1 MSCSTPAEVLPR
13 TPAGVPFFCSYLPFV
28 CGFLERFLA
37 AEVEPRL
44 VGNVLGMENK
54 PEADLAD
61 LAGLFG
67 PASVTW
73 RIHADPMFHV
83 AGLRALFLQ
92 ALHPVA
98 MAGVARYSRGFRDE
112 LWQRLTSTS
121 QFVATTTF
129 GTTAEA
135 EAAGARVREIH
146 AALPGIDEPD
156 LLRWV
161 HCCEV
166 DSFLSVAR
174 RSGVKISDDEADQYV
189 FEQVRAAGLVGLDP
203 ASVPSDVDSLA
214 GYFASVQPELA
225 LTPPAVDAAH
235 RLLLPPMPAWV
246 QTLTPARAAW
256 AGAAALGFA
265 LLPGWARRLY
275 RMPGLATT
283 ATTDRAATAA
293 ARAMRP
299 ALLALPSS
307 VREGPTLRAA
317 RERLAG

>member
-1 MSCSTPAEVLPR
+1 MTTAPDV
-13 TPAGVPFFCSYLPFV
+13 
-28 CGFLERFLA
+28 
-37 AEVEPRL
+37 
-44 VGNVLGMENK
+44 
-54 PEADLAD
+54 
-61 LAGLFG
+61 GLFG
-67 PASVTW
+67 PESVTW

-112 LWQRLTSTS
+112 MWQRLTNTS
-121 QFVATTTF
+121 QFVAVTTF
-129 GTTAEA
+129 GTVDEA
-135 EAAGARVREIH
+135 EAAGERVRRIH

-156 LLRWV
+156 LLLWV

-166 DSFLSVAR
+166 DSFLSVIR
-174 RSGVKISDDEADQYV
+174 RSGLKLTDDEADRYV
-189 FEQVRAAGLVGLDP
+189 FEQVRSAALVGLVAD
-203 ASVPSDVDSLA
+203 SVPADVAALA
-214 GYFASVQPELA
+214 AYFTRIRPELA
-225 LTPPAVDAAH
+225 LTPPAVDAAR

-246 QTLTPARAAW
+246 QTLTPARVAW

-265 LLPGWARRLY
+265 LMPGWARRLY
-275 RMPGLATT
+275 RMPGLTT
-283 ATTDRAATAA
+283 SDLAATAA

-299 ALLALPSS
+299 ALLTLPSS

>member
-1 MSCSTPAEVLPR
+1 
-13 TPAGVPFFCSYLPFV
+13 
-28 CGFLERFLA
+28 
-37 AEVEPRL
+37 
-44 VGNVLGMENK
+44 METI
-54 PEADLAD
+54 PDV
-61 LAGLFG
+61 GLFG
-67 PASVTW
+67 PESVTW

-98 MAGVARYSRGFRDE
+98 MAGVARYSRGFRE
-112 LWQRLTSTS
+112 EMWQRLASTS
-121 QFVATTTF
+121 QFVAVTTF
-129 GTTAEA
+129 GTTADA
-135 EAAGARVREIH
+135 EAAAARVRKIH

-174 RSGVKISDDEADQYV
+174 RSGLKLTDIEADQYIS
-189 FEQVRAAGLVGLDP
+189 EQLRAAELIGLDA
-203 ASVPSDVDSLA
+203 ASVPADVDSLA
-214 GYFASVQPELA
+214 GYFTDVRSELA

-246 QTLTPARAAW
+246 QTLTPARVAW

-265 LLPGWARRLY
+265 LMPDWARRLY

-283 ATTDRAATAA
+283 DFAATAA

-299 ALLALPSS
+299 ALLALPTS

>member
-1 MSCSTPAEVLPR
+1 MSSDTTSASGLLF
-13 TPAGVPFFCSYLPFV
+13 TN
-28 CGFLERFLA
+28 
-37 AEVEPRL
+37 EPD
-44 VGNVLGMENK
+44 V
-54 PEADLAD
+54 
-61 LAGLFG
+61 GLFG
-67 PASVTW
+67 PDSVTW

-83 AGLRALFLQ
+83 AGLRALFFQ

-98 MAGVARYSRGFRDE
+98 MAGVARYSRGFRE
-112 LWQRLTSTS
+112 EMWQRLTSTS

-129 GTTAEA
+129 GTTADA
-135 EAAGARVREIH
+135 EAAGARVRRIH
-146 AALPGIDEPD
+146 AALPGVDDPD

-174 RSGVKISDDEADQYV
+174 RSGLKITDAEADQYV
-189 FEQVRAAGLVGLDP
+189 FEQVRQAELVGLLAAD
-203 ASVPSDVDSLA
+203 VPNDVASLA
-214 GYFASVQPELA
+214 DYFTAIRPELA

-265 LLPGWARRLY
+265 LLPAWARQLY
-275 RMPGLATT
+275 RMPGFI
-283 ATTDRAATAA
+283 TTDRAATAA
-293 ARAMRP
+293 ARTMRP
-299 ALLALPSS
+299 VLLALPTS
-307 VREGPTLRAA
+307 VRQGPTLRAA

>member
-1 MSCSTPAEVLPR
+1 
-13 TPAGVPFFCSYLPFV
+13 
-28 CGFLERFLA
+28 
-37 AEVEPRL
+37 
-44 VGNVLGMENK
+44 
-54 PEADLAD
+54 
-61 LAGLFG
+61 
-67 PASVTW
+67 VTW

-98 MAGVARYSRGFRDE
+98 MAGVAQYSRGFRDE
-112 LWQRLTSTS
+112 MWQRLTSTS

-129 GTTAEA
+129 GTTEEA
-135 EAAGARVREIH
+135 LSAGARVRRIH
-146 AALPGIDEPD
+146 AALPGVDEPD

-174 RSGVKISDDEADQYV
+174 RSGLKIADAEADTYV
-189 FEQVRAAGLVGLDP
+189 KEQVRAAALVGLDP
-203 ASVPSDVDSLA
+203 ETMPHDVASLA
-214 GYFASVQPELA
+214 AYFEHIQPDLA

-246 QTLTPARAAW
+246 QTLTPARVAW
-256 AGAAALGFA
+256 TGAAALGFA
-265 LLPGWARRLY
+265 LMPSWARRLY
-275 RMPGLATT
+275 RMPGLLTS
-283 ATTDRAATAA
+283 DRAATAA

-299 ALLALPSS
+299 MLLALPTS